1 MLLIRTT
8 KIYWNEKKTEKRT
21 SNCKKRNL
29 VLRGEKDVKD
39 RTGGAFPF
47 GIIASAAAPLVG
59 EVVKPIFKNIFGGA
73 RRRRKRR

>member
-1 MLLIRTT
+1 M
-8 KIYWNEKKTEKRT
+8 
-21 SNCKKRNL
+21 

-39 RTGGAFPF
+39 RIGGAFPF